1 MDWQPGEP
9 FGTCFPGCIV
19 SVQAITA
26 KASRMP
32 GKAAVRQV
40 ADLWLTSPGLEISS
54 PGLENPNPGL
64 VVANLLNGKMT
75 TGKVLEMDGNA
86 QL

>member
-1 MDWQPGEP
+1 MDLQPGEP

-19 SVQAITA
+19 WVSAIA
-26 KASRMP
+26 AGASRMP

-40 ADLWLTSPGLEISS
+40 ADLWITSPGFEISS

-64 VVANLLNGKMT
+64 VVAKS
-75 TGKVLEMDGNA
+75 
-86 QL
+86 

>member
-1 MDWQPGEP
+1 MDLQPGEP

-19 SVQAITA
+19 WVSAIA
-26 KASRMP
+26 AGASRMP

-40 ADLWLTSPGLEISS
+40 ADLWLTSPGLE
-54 PGLENPNPGL
+54 NPNPGL

-75 TGKVLEMDGNA
+75 TATVF
-86 QL
+86 

>member
-1 MDWQPGEP
+1 MDLQPGEP

-19 SVQAITA
+19 WVSAIA
-26 KASRMP
+26 AGASRMP
-32 GKAAVRQV
+32 CKAAARQV
-40 ADLWLTSPGLEISS
+40 ADLWLTS

-75 TGKVLEMDGNA
+75 TGKVLEIDGNT
-86 QL
+86 Q